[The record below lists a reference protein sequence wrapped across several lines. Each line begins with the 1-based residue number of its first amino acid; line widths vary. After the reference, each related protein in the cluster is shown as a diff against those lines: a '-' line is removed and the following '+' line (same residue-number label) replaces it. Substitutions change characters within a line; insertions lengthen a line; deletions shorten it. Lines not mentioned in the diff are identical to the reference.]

1 MKIILKSEKIKTLKG
16 ISASVGIALGPVFI
30 VENEKPLVV
39 LKQKCSSVEDE
50 IDRLT
55 SALLAAQNKVLEQKN
70 TMINTLSSE
79 ELELYDAYLEIL
91 KDPELKAN
99 TIGYIQEEKCKVDFA
114 LQQITSKFIYD
125 LESLDDPYLSARAQ
139 DIRML
144 NRMLVNILQGREEPD
159 IRLTSPSIL
168 VAESLSTSQLAGIN
182 TSQILG
188 VVTAK
193 GGRTDHIAIL
203 LKSMGIPALIGIG
216 KAISMLKSNSFII
229 LDCNQSEL
237 LLNPIQKIV
246 LKYELLKKKQVLD
259 FEKQIE
265 FSQSKATT
273 LSGKELSV
281 CANVGAVEDM
291 QKAFQFGAD
300 GVGLFRTEMC
310 FLESTNFPDEEIH
323 FQKYNAILKE
333 FPNALHTIRL
343 LDFGSDKPLIY
354 LKNKIEENP
363 ALGSRALRLGFEYY
377 KELLKPQLR
386 ALLRLSQLYNIQ
398 LLCPMI
404 ADLEDLIEIK
414 DKINLEYNQ
423 LIKEGF
429 EIREVPSIGI
439 MVEIPN
445 IALQPEALV
454 KEADFFSFGTNDLAQ
469 FLMAADRTNDRVAH
483 YLPRAK
489 ASLLFLIENF
499 TKVAH
504 IEGKK
509 VSICGEL
516 ASDEECLS
524 TFIRIGIDSLSMPP
538 NLIPG
543 IKKAIR
549 NSP

>member
-99 TIGYIQEEKCKVDFA
+99 TIGYIQEKKCKVDFA

-237 LLNPIQKIV
+237 LVNPIQKIV

-386 ALLRLSQLYNIQ
+386 ALLRLSQLYKIQ
-398 LLCPMI
+398 LL
-404 ADLEDLIEIK
+404 
-414 DKINLEYNQ
+414 
-423 LIKEGF
+423 
-429 EIREVPSIGI
+429 
-439 MVEIPN
+439 
-445 IALQPEALV
+445 
-454 KEADFFSFGTNDLAQ
+454 
-469 FLMAADRTNDRVAH
+469 
-483 YLPRAK
+483 
-489 ASLLFLIENF
+489 
-499 TKVAH
+499 
-504 IEGKK
+504 
-509 VSICGEL
+509 
-516 ASDEECLS
+516 
-524 TFIRIGIDSLSMPP
+524 
-538 NLIPG
+538 
-543 IKKAIR
+543 
-549 NSP
+549 